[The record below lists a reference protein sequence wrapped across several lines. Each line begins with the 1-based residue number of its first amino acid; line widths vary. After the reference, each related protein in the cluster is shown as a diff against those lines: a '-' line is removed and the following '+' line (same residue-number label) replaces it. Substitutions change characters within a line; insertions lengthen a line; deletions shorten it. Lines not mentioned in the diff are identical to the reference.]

1 MNAHIQDIILKKST
15 FGYSYDQIILDEN
28 GKPKDYIFI
37 DTNTVFEEM
46 LGLEPGTVAGKR
58 LSEVVPEVFHD
69 SFNWVECFGKVAL
82 TGKSTELEAYSV
94 ALKKW
99 FHLSVFSPK
108 TEYFVVIS
116 FDITSQKNIEQEL
129 LKSKEEL
136 REYIDNAPEG
146 VFITDS
152 SFQYVYANPAAC
164 EMTGYTQDELLNLQ
178 IKDILA
184 QEDVPGH
191 KRTLVELQ
199 TMNRSSRISH
209 LIRKDGIKVTVDII
223 VVRLKNGKLM
233 AFCKDITKQEKVENE
248 KNQYYSAFQK
258 TSQPILITD
267 AKGNIVSVN
276 VSFLEMYGY
285 TRSEIIG
292 KNPRI
297 LNPGRDVYEN
307 LGVNIFEY
315 EMKFRELWDA
325 VQNPDIRTWKGEVI
339 NRRKNNSLVW
349 INLLVNAVY
358 DENGAL
364 QSIIG
369 FPVDMTV
376 SHELA
381 QKNRIQLYQTIADLA
396 ELRDDDTGNHMKRV
410 GLFAKI
416 IARELGK
423 NEKYCDDIE
432 VFAPMHDIGKVG
444 ILDSILMAPRKLTP
458 EEFQIMKTHTTLGYN
473 IVKGKEEFEMAAAI
487 TLCHHE
493 KFDGSGYPNGI
504 AGKHIPLSAQITA
517 LCDVY
522 DALRSKRPYKEPWTH
537 EATVQQITGSSGSH
551 FDPDIIE
558 VFTKLSDR
566 FNAVFQE
573 LTD

>member
-37 DTNTVFEEM
+37 DINTVFEEM

-58 LSEVVPEVFHD
+58 LSEVVPEVLHD

-199 TMNRSSRISH
+199 TKNRSSRISH

-573 LTD
+573 LMD

>member
-1 MNAHIQDIILKKST
+1 MNADIKDIILKKST
-15 FGYSYDQIILDEN
+15 FGYSYDQIILDAD
-28 GKPKDYIFI
+28 GKPIDYVFI
-37 DTNTVFEEM
+37 DTNPVFEEM
-46 LGLEPGTVAGKR
+46 LGFEPGKVAGKR
-58 LSEVVPEVFHD
+58 CSEVVPQVLED

-99 FHLSVFSPK
+99 FHLSVFSPQK
-108 TEYFVVIS
+108 EFFVVIS
-116 FDITSQKNIEQEL
+116 FDITSQKQTEEKL

-136 REYIDNAPEG
+136 REYIESAPDG

-152 SFQYVYANPAAC
+152 SLNYIYANSAAC
-164 EMTGYTQDELLNLQ
+164 EMVGYSRDELLKLR
-178 IKDILA
+178 IKDVLA
-184 QEDVPGH
+184 TEDVPGH
-191 KRTLVELQ
+191 KRTLSELQ
-199 TMNRSSRISH
+199 VKNRSTRISH
-209 LIRKDGIKVTVDII
+209 LIRKDGKKVTVDIS
-223 VVRLKNGKLM
+223 VVKLKDGKLM
-233 AFCKDITKQEKVENE
+233 AFCKDITKQEKLENE
-248 KNQYYSAFQK
+248 KNQYFSAFQK

-267 AKGNIVSVN
+267 SEGKIISVN
-276 VSFLEMYGY
+276 SSFLDMYGY
-285 TRSEIIG
+285 TRNEVIG
-292 KNPRI
+292 NNPRI

-315 EMKFRELWDA
+315 EMKFKDLWSA
-325 VQNPDIRTWKGEVI
+325 IRNPEVKTWKGEVI
-339 NRRKNNSLVW
+339 NRRKDNSLVW
-349 INLLVNAVY
+349 ISLLVNAVY
-358 DENGAL
+358 DDNGTL

-410 GLFAKI
+410 GLFAKL

-458 EEFQIMKTHTTLGYN
+458 EEFHIMKSHTVLGHN
-473 IVKGKEEFEMAAAI
+473 IVKGKDEFEMAAAI

-504 AGKHIPLSAQITA
+504 AGKHIPLSAHITA

-537 EATVQQITGSSGSH
+537 EDTVKHIVGSAGTH
-551 FDPDIIE
+551 FDPDLIS
-558 VFTKLSDR
+558 VFISLKDR
-566 FNAVFQE
+566 FQIVFQE
-573 LTD
+573 LMD